1 MSAVPDTMYMHVHLH
16 VHVHGGELCKP
27 TCQLDVDL
35 YDLAAGVGAHDRARC
50 VATAGLVLV
59 RPLVGVATDAAL
71 AAILL
76 PLNLQP
82 APDHRVLIVYNN
94 RRSQLKQQTT

>member
-1 MSAVPDTMYMHVHLH
+1 MHDTVYIHVHVYL
-16 VHVHGGELCKP
+16 HVHGGELCKP

-82 APDHRVLIVYNN
+82 APYRHVLVIVYNN
-94 RRSQLKQQTT
+94 RRSQQTS

>member
-1 MSAVPDTMYMHVHLH
+1 MHDTVYIHVHVYL
-16 VHVHGGELCKP
+16 HVHGGELCKP

-35 YDLAAGVGAHDRARC
+35 HDMAASVGAHDRASC
-50 VATAGLVLV
+50 VASAGCVHV
-59 RPLVGVATDAAL
+59 WSLVGVATDAAL

-82 APDHRVLIVYNN
+82 APYRHVLVIVYNN
-94 RRSQLKQQTT
+94 RRSQPTS